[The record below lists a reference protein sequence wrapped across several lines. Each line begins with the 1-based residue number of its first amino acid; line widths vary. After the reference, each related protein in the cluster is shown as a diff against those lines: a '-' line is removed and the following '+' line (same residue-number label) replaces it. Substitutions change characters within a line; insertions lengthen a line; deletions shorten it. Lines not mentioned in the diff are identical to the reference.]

1 MATKASDKS
10 AKSQNGVDWGSRIGA
25 GMVRPTDDR
34 SSHDNG
40 TPWSLIAAVFVLC
53 LVLIVIVP
61 VMGLMYLE
69 MNEASKAAIIETRKM
84 KELRLEVLK
93 ERRNA
98 D

>member
-1 MATKASDKS
+1 
-10 AKSQNGVDWGSRIGA
+10 
-25 GMVRPTDDR
+25 
-34 SSHDNG
+34 
-40 TPWSLIAAVFVLC
+40 
-53 LVLIVIVP
+53 
-61 VMGLMYLE
+61 MGLMYLE